1 MMFDILGNERGPGAS
16 DQAPNHSMT
25 PQHPPEPH
33 MNWYFVV
40 GLAFASSIDNL
51 AVGLSYGVRGVRIGL
66 AANLVIAAICFVF
79 SMAGIFFGEWIGRV
93 LPGDL
98 PDVAGAVL
106 LFMIG
111 VRILLLVAPRK
122 TPAGNPGRSR
132 LARWFSSVL
141 AMESGRIGFVEAVIL
156 GIALSANA
164 LANAVGAGLLHM
176 PAVAV
181 ALTAA
186 TGSLITVALGVALGT
201 SASRIRIG
209 GIDLGR
215 FGTLISGATLVGLA
229 IAQVWR

>member
-1 MMFDILGNERGPGAS
+1 
-16 DQAPNHSMT
+16 
-25 PQHPPEPH
+25 
-33 MNWYFVV
+33 
-40 GLAFASSIDNL
+40 
-51 AVGLSYGVRGVRIGL
+51 
-66 AANLVIAAICFVF
+66 
-79 SMAGIFFGEWIGRV
+79 
-93 LPGDL
+93 
-98 PDVAGAVL
+98 
-106 LFMIG
+106 MIG